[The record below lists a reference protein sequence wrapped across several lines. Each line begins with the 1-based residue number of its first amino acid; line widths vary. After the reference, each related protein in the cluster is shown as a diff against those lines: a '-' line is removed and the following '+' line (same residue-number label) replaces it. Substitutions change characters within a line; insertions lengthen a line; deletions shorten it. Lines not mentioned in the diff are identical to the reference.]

1 MGEVHSRNLVKNQ
14 GRDFMIEFLKFGAS
28 WVLPPGIFFLLFLF
42 LAYCCKK
49 RRQARLASAITIV
62 TLLFYLSSTSYI
74 GGMLIGRMEDVYNV
88 PSSLPN
94 SDVIVVLGG
103 GATSDNPDVNGT
115 GTLCSIPASRLLT
128 AVRLQKKLDV
138 PILVSGGQ
146 IYEDSGREADIA
158 RRILKELGVPENM
171 IILENKSLNT
181 TQNAQY
187 SINILKARN
196 YKRPLLVTSAFHME
210 RAVVNFAKFGVEVIP
225 YPCDYMVNKEKVFH
239 YNKLAPSSQAL
250 EFTAM
255 YMQENLRTFVT
266 KYFE

>member
-1 MGEVHSRNLVKNQ
+1 
-14 GRDFMIEFLKFGAS
+14 MIEILKFGAS
-28 WVLPPGIFFLLFLF
+28 WILPPGIFFVLFLF

-49 RRQARLASAITIV
+49 RNQARLAGTITVV
-62 TLLFYLSSTSYI
+62 TLMFYAVSTSYVA
-74 GGMLIGRMEDVYNV
+74 GMLIGRLEDAYN
-88 PSSLPN
+88 PPDHLPN
-94 SDVIVVLGG
+94 NDVIVVLGG
-103 GATSDNPDVNGT
+103 GAASDTPDVTGT
-115 GTLCSIPASRLLT
+115 GTLCSVPANRLLT
-128 AVRLQKKLDV
+128 AVRLQKKLDI

-181 TQNAQY
+181 TQNAEY
-187 SINILKARN
+187 SVNILKARN

-210 RAVVNFAKFGVEVIP
+210 RAVANFEKLGMEVVP

-250 EFTAM
+250 ELTAI

-266 KYFE
+266 KYLE